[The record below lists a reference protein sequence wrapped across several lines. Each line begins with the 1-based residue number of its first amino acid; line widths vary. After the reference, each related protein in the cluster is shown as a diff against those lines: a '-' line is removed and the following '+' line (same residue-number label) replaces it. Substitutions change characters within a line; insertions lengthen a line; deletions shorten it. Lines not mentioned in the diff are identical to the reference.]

1 MPSSFKID
9 SDGDDIVL
17 RFDRRLVNP
26 QALYRLLDYVERA
39 SIQQKSTLSQ
49 DEADA
54 LADEIDRTV
63 WEQVKD
69 KYST

>member
-26 QALYRLLDYVERA
+26 QALSRLLDYVERA

>member
-39 SIQQKSTLSQ
+39 SIQEKSTLSQ